1 MGRIWKSNRDSLR
14 FLETITAVVRGVQG
28 IFNIAPEANHSAG
41 FNATGRF
48 IRCFNGFAL
57 DLGAFSNIV
66 G

>member
-14 FLETITAVVRGVQG
+14 FFETITIVVCGVQG
-28 IFNIAPEANHSAG
+28 IFNIALEVNHSNG
-41 FNATGRF
+41 FNATGWF
-48 IRCFNGFAL
+48 IRCFNGFML